1 MSTISALADQLNAAP
16 PGLILSLHSFTPKLA
31 SDLAQQ
37 RPWQVGVLWDKDEPS
52 ARRLIDGLRAVEGLV
67 VGDNEPYSGK
77 HPCDY
82 TIDHHAETA
91 GLPHLCIE
99 VRQDQLESPAGT
111 ERWVRLLGR
120 LIVDLVRDLESTW
133 RRANLR

>member
-1 MSTISALADQLNAAP
+1 MI
-16 PGLILSLHSFTPKLA
+16 
-31 SDLAQQ
+31 
-37 RPWQVGVLWDKDEPS
+37 E
-52 ARRLIDGLRAVEGLV
+52 GLRSIGGLE

-82 TIDHHAETA
+82 TIDHHAEAA

-99 VRQDQLESPAGT
+99 VRQDQLESPAGS

-120 LIVDLVRDLESTW
+120 LIGELARDPGIRRLRDMESPW
-133 RRANLR
+133 RLANLR